1 METIQCRLDTVEEL
15 LKNENLLYALNNLFS
30 QFIDVEHLLS
40 LCVQLN
46 KQETP
51 KTAENKILHTL
62 YLKHTLELIDPLR
75 ELLKSGSSKLM
86 KTYNENLDD
95 PRFNKI
101 KCEIDKLIDE
111 KVKYQK
117 GILNMKIQKCCA
129 IKRDKNGLLDLN
141 RKKFAETTDIVSEH
155 VKHLQDSTQ
164 LPIKL
169 QYNSSKGYYM
179 QLSTKNSISI
189 SLPQECL
196 KITRNKN
203 SIIFTTDQLICL
215 NDRLNDL
222 LNDIYLI
229 SNGLLNDL
237 FLAIRKHFGCFYK
250 LVECISLF
258 DMLQSFATYSSTG
271 TFVRPLFGQCLAVD
285 DAIHPVL
292 SKSTCDSVISNKIY
306 ASDESSFTIITGSNM
321 SGKSTYLRQ
330 IATLQIIAQCGSFV
344 SASYASFRI
353 THQIFSRLGTD
364 DDIEVN
370 SSSFEKEMIEM
381 NYIIQNCNKNS
392 LILIDELCRSTSHDE
407 GLAITMAFCE
417 HLITRTDSFVFFAT
431 HFSELTKL
439 DSIYSSLVNYY
450 LESHIDS
457 ETGKIE
463 HTYILKK
470 GSCQLTNY
478 GLLSADVTCLHTDVI
493 NDAKALAELLNNKNI
508 NLKSGSDSRQAMKR
522 KCVLA
527 LNSKLV
533 QCAKHNKLED
543 KDLVKYLE
551 EIKLKFEEN
560 YNELL
565 N

>member
-1 METIQCRLDTVEEL
+1 LDTVEEL
-15 LKNENLLYALNNLFS
+15 LKNESHLYALNNILS

-40 LCVQLN
+40 LCIQLN

-51 KTAENKILHTL
+51 KLAENKILHTL
-62 YLKHTLELIDPLR
+62 YLKHTIELIDPLR

-86 KTYNENLDD
+86 KTYYENLDD
-95 PRFNKI
+95 SRFEKI
-101 KCEIDKLIDE
+101 KVEIDKLIDE

-129 IKRDKNGLLDLN
+129 IKRNINGLLDLN

-155 VKHLQDSTQ
+155 VKQLQESTK

-179 QLSTKNSISI
+179 QLNTKNTLGIN
-189 SLPQECL
+189 LPQECI

-203 SIIFTTDQLICL
+203 SIVFTTDQLISL
-215 NDRLNDL
+215 NDRLNEL
-222 LNDIYLI
+222 LSDIYLI

-237 FLAIRKHFGCFYK
+237 FLTIRKHFGCFYK

-271 TFVRPLFGQCLAVD
+271 DFVRPLFGECLAVD
-285 DAIHPVL
+285 NAIHPVL
-292 SKSTCDSVISNKIY
+292 LKSIGDSVISNRIY

-330 IATLQIIAQCGSFV
+330 IATLQIIAQCGSFIC
-344 SASYASFRI
+344 ASYASFRI
-353 THQIFSRLGTD
+353 AHQIFSRLGTD

-417 HLITRTDSFVFFAT
+417 YLVTQMDSFVFFAT
-431 HFSELTKL
+431 HFTELTLL
-439 DSIYSSLVNYY
+439 DSIYSNVINYH
-450 LESHIDS
+450 LESFIDS
-457 ETGKIE
+457 DTERIV
-463 HTYILKK
+463 HTFILNK
-470 GSCQLTNY
+470 GSCKITNY
-478 GLLSADVTCLHTDVI
+478 GLLSADVTCLHADVL
-493 NDAKALAELLNNKNI
+493 NDAKTIAESLRNEITKLTNSTD
-508 NLKSGSDSRQAMKR
+508 LRQSMKR
-522 KCVLA
+522 RCVLA
-527 LNSKLV
+527 LNAKLI
-533 QCAKHNKLED
+533 QCAKHNQLDDNDLE
-543 KDLVKYLE
+543 KHLE
-551 EIKLKFEEN
+551 ELKFNFELD

-565 N
+565 D